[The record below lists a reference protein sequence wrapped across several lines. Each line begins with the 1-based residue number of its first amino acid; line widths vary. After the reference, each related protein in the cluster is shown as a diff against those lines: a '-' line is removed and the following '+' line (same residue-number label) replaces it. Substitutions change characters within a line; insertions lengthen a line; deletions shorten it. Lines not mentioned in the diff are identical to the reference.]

1 MNTEP
6 ILDGL
11 RVLDFSQ
18 HLAGPTTT
26 RLMAEMGAEIV
37 KLELAPSGD
46 QVRKAGYLKGGRS
59 AYFLQQNRGKK
70 SLCVDVKAPA
80 GRKLLVDLVPEFDVL
95 VENFAPGVIGRL
107 GLDWATVHRLN
118 PKLIMCSIS
127 TFGQTGP
134 LADRPGF
141 DYIAQAYSG
150 ITSLIGERDQ
160 APSLP
165 MAAIGDVTTG
175 VHALAAINAALYR
188 RALGGPGQFLDISL
202 IDSYFHC
209 HELNVGMI
217 SASEGKLKPTR
228 GGSHHPGMAPLG
240 CFKGKAPDRY
250 LIIIAVLHQWAELC
264 EAMGKPELL
273 ADPRFRSPRDRAKN
287 RFALVAIIED
297 WIQSQ
302 ASDAEVIRILEE
314 RRIPVAPVLSVEEAM
329 QHPHFI
335 ERGTVRTVSE
345 REFGTFQMPGMP
357 LRFSEYANVE
367 DLQAP
372 YLGEHNHEVLKHL
385 LAYTDAEI
393 AALEQQHILVAEPR
407 PDAGG
412 REL

>member
-1 MNTEP
+1 MTERHV
-6 ILDGL
+6 LDGL
-11 RVLDFSQ
+11 RVLDFTQ

-26 RLMAEMGAEIV
+26 RLMAEMGAEII
-37 KLELAPSGD
+37 KLELAPNGD

-70 SLCVDVKAPA
+70 SLCVDVKTAA
-80 GRKLLVDLVPEFDVL
+80 GRQLLLDLVPKFDVL
-95 VENFAPGVIGRL
+95 VENFAPGVIGRM
-107 GLDWATVHRLN
+107 GLDWDTVHRLN

-134 LADRPGF
+134 LAERPGF

-188 RALGGPGQFLDISL
+188 RALGGPGQHLDISL

-209 HELNVGMI
+209 HEINVGMV
-217 SASEGKLKPTR
+217 SASAGKLKPTR
-228 GGSHHPGMAPLG
+228 AGAHHPGMAPLG
-240 CFKGKAPDRY
+240 AFKGKEPGRY
-250 LIIIAVLHQWAELC
+250 LIIIAVLHQWQELC
-264 EAMGKPELL
+264 AAIGMPELVE
-273 ADPRFRSPRDRAKN
+273 DPRFKDARERVRN
-287 RFALVAIIED
+287 RFALVAILED
-297 WIQSQ
+297 WIRSC
-302 ASDAEVIRILEE
+302 ASDDEVIRILEE

-329 QHPHFI
+329 NHPHFI
-335 ERGTVRTVSE
+335 ARGTVRTVTE

-357 LRFSEYANVE
+357 LRFSEYPNDIE
-367 DLQAP
+367 LEAP
-372 YLGEHNHEVLKHL
+372 YLGEHNREVLKDL
-385 LAYTDAEI
+385 LACSNAEI
-393 AALEQQHILVAEPR
+393 SALEQQRVLVAEAFP
-407 PDAGG
+407 AG
-412 REL
+412 RS

>member
-1 MNTEP
+1 MSTEP

-11 RVLDFSQ
+11 RVLDFTQ

-26 RLMAEMGAEIV
+26 RLMAEMGAEII
-37 KLELAPSGD
+37 KLELAPWGD

-59 AYFLQQNRGKK
+59 AYFVQQNRGKK
-70 SLCVDVKAPA
+70 SLCVDVKTPA
-80 GRKLLVDLVPEFDVL
+80 GRKLLLDLVPKFDVL
-95 VENFAPGVIGRL
+95 VENFAPGVIGRM
-107 GLDWATVHRLN
+107 GLDWATVHRVN

-188 RALGGPGQFLDISL
+188 RALGGPGQLLDISL

-250 LIIIAVLHQWAELC
+250 LIIIAVLHQWKEFC

-273 ADPRFRSPRDRAKN
+273 TDPRFKDPRERAKN

-297 WIQSQ
+297 WIQSR
-302 ASDAEVIRILEE
+302 ASDEEVIRILEE
-314 RRIPVAPVLSVEEAM
+314 RRIPVAPVLSVAEAM

-335 ERGTVRTVSE
+335 ERGTVRTVTE

-357 LRFSEYANVE
+357 LRFSEYANVA
-367 DLQAP
+367 DLEAP
-372 YLGEHNHEVLKHL
+372 YLGEHNHEVLKNL
-385 LAYTDAEI
+385 LAYSAGEI
-393 AALEQQHILVAEPR
+393 AALESQHILVAESVPE
-407 PDAGG
+407 AG
-412 REL
+412 

>member
-1 MNTEP
+1 MSTEP

-11 RVLDFSQ
+11 RVLDFTQ

-26 RLMAEMGAEIV
+26 RLLAEMGAEIV
-37 KLELAPSGD
+37 KLELAPAGD

-70 SLCVDVKAPA
+70 SLCVDVKTPA
-80 GRKLLVDLVPEFDVL
+80 GRKLLLDLVPKFDVL
-95 VENFAPGVIGRL
+95 VENFAPGVIGRM
-107 GLDWATVHRLN
+107 GLDWATVHRIN

-150 ITSLIGERDQ
+150 ITSLIGERDR

-188 RALGGPGQFLDISL
+188 RALGGPGQLLDISL

-250 LIIIAVLHQWAELC
+250 LIIIAVLHQWQELC
-264 EAMGKPELL
+264 EAMAMPELP
-273 ADPRFRSPRDRAKN
+273 ADPRFRTPRDRARN
-287 RFALVAIIED
+287 RHALVAIIED
-297 WIQSQ
+297 WIQTQ
-302 ASDAEVIRILEE
+302 ESDAEVIRILEE

-335 ERGTVRTVSE
+335 ERGTVRTVTE

-372 YLGEHNHEVLKHL
+372 YLGEHNREVLKDL
-385 LAYTDAEI
+385 LGYNDAQI
-393 AALEQQHILVAEPR
+393 AALEQERVLVTEPL
-407 PDAGG
+407 PEAAG
-412 REL
+412 

>member
-1 MNTEP
+1 MSDEP

-11 RVLDFSQ
+11 RVLDFTQ

-37 KLELAPSGD
+37 KLELAPWGD

-70 SLCVDVKAPA
+70 SLCVDVKTPA
-80 GRKLLVDLVPEFDVL
+80 GRKVLLDLVPKFDVL
-95 VENFAPGVIGRL
+95 VENFAPGVIGRM

-118 PKLIMCSIS
+118 PSLIMCSIS

-150 ITSLIGERDQ
+150 ITSLIGERDK

-188 RALGGPGQFLDISL
+188 RALGGPGQLLDISL

-217 SASEGKLKPTR
+217 SASGGKLKPTR

-240 CFKGKAPDRY
+240 CFKGKAPERY
-250 LIIIAVLHQWAELC
+250 LIIIAVLHQWKEFC

-273 ADPRFRSPRDRAKN
+273 DDARFKDPRSRARH
-287 RFALVAIIED
+287 RFELVAIVED

-302 ASDAEVIRILEE
+302 ASDEEVIRILEE
-314 RRIPVAPVLSVEEAM
+314 RRIPVAPVLTVEEAM
-329 QHPHFI
+329 HHPHFI
-335 ERGTVRTVSE
+335 ERGTVRTVTE

-357 LRFSEYANVE
+357 LRFSEYANVA
-367 DLQAP
+367 DLEAP
-372 YLGEHNHEVLKHL
+372 YLGEHNHAVLKNL

-393 AALEQQHILVAEPR
+393 AALERQHILVAEPL
-407 PDAGG
+407 PDASS
-412 REL
+412 

>member
-1 MNTEP
+1 MSTEP

-11 RVLDFSQ
+11 RVLDFTQ

-37 KLELAPSGD
+37 KLELAPWGD

-59 AYFLQQNRGKK
+59 AYFVQQNRGKK
-70 SLCVDVKAPA
+70 SLCVDVKTPA
-80 GRKLLVDLVPEFDVL
+80 GRKLLLDLVPKFDVL
-95 VENFAPGVIGRL
+95 VENFAPGVIGRM
-107 GLDWATVHRLN
+107 GLDWATVHRVN

-188 RALGGPGQFLDISL
+188 RALGGPGQLLDISL

-250 LIIIAVLHQWAELC
+250 LIIIAVLHQWKEFC

-273 ADPRFRSPRDRAKN
+273 TDPRFKDPRERAKN

-297 WIQSQ
+297 WIQSR
-302 ASDAEVIRILEE
+302 ASDEEVIRILEE
-314 RRIPVAPVLSVEEAM
+314 RRIPVAPVLSVAEAM

-335 ERGTVRTVSE
+335 ERGTVRTVTE

-357 LRFSEYANVE
+357 LRFSEYANVA
-367 DLQAP
+367 DLEAP
-372 YLGEHNHEVLKHL
+372 YLGEHNHEVLKNL
-385 LAYTDAEI
+385 LAYSAGEI
-393 AALEQQHILVAEPR
+393 AALESQHILVAEPV
-407 PDAGG
+407 PEVG
-412 REL
+412 

>member
-1 MNTEP
+1 MSTEP

-11 RVLDFSQ
+11 RVLDFTQ

-37 KLELAPSGD
+37 KLELAPWGD

-59 AYFLQQNRGKK
+59 AYFVQQNRGKK
-70 SLCVDVKAPA
+70 SLCVDVKTPA
-80 GRKLLVDLVPEFDVL
+80 GRKLLLDLVPKFDVL
-95 VENFAPGVIGRL
+95 VENFAPGVIGRM
-107 GLDWATVHRLN
+107 GLDWATVHRVN

-188 RALGGPGQFLDISL
+188 RALGGPGQLLDISL

-250 LIIIAVLHQWAELC
+250 LIIIAVLHQWKEFC

-273 ADPRFRSPRDRAKN
+273 TDPRFKDPRERAKN

-297 WIQSQ
+297 WIQSR
-302 ASDAEVIRILEE
+302 ASDEEVIRILEE
-314 RRIPVAPVLSVEEAM
+314 RRIPVAPVLSVAEAM

-335 ERGTVRTVSE
+335 ERGTVRTVTE

-357 LRFSEYANVE
+357 LRFSEYANVA
-367 DLQAP
+367 DLEAP
-372 YLGEHNHEVLKHL
+372 YLGEHNHEVLKNL
-385 LAYTDAEI
+385 LAYSAGEI
-393 AALEQQHILVAEPR
+393 AALESQHILVAESVPE
-407 PDAGG
+407 AG
-412 REL
+412 

>member
-1 MNTEP
+1 MSTEP

-11 RVLDFSQ
+11 RVLDFTQ

-26 RLMAEMGAEIV
+26 RLMAEMGAEVV
-37 KLELAPSGD
+37 KLELAPWGD

-59 AYFLQQNRGKK
+59 AYFVQQNRGKK
-70 SLCVDVKAPA
+70 SLCVDVKTPA
-80 GRKLLVDLVPEFDVL
+80 GRKLLLDLVPKFDVL
-95 VENFAPGVIGRL
+95 VENFAPGVIGRM
-107 GLDWATVHRLN
+107 GLDWATVHRVN

-134 LADRPGF
+134 LTDRPGF

-188 RALGGPGQFLDISL
+188 RALGGPGQLLDISL

-250 LIIIAVLHQWAELC
+250 LIIIAVLHQWKEFC

-273 ADPRFRSPRDRAKN
+273 TDPRFKDPRERAKN

-297 WIQSQ
+297 WIRSR
-302 ASDAEVIRILEE
+302 ASDEEVIRILEE
-314 RRIPVAPVLSVEEAM
+314 RRIPVAPVLSVAEAM

-335 ERGTVRTVSE
+335 ERGTVRTVTE

-357 LRFSEYANVE
+357 LRFSEYANVA
-367 DLQAP
+367 DLEAP
-372 YLGEHNHEVLKHL
+372 YLGEHNHEVLKNL
-385 LAYTDAEI
+385 LAYSAGEI
-393 AALEQQHILVAEPR
+393 AALESQHILVAEPV
-407 PDAGG
+407 PEVG
-412 REL
+412 

>member
-1 MNTEP
+1 MSTEP

-11 RVLDFSQ
+11 RVLDFTQ

-26 RLMAEMGAEIV
+26 RLMAEMGAEII
-37 KLELAPSGD
+37 KLELAPWGD

-59 AYFLQQNRGKK
+59 AYFVQQNRGKK
-70 SLCVDVKAPA
+70 SLCVDVKTPA
-80 GRKLLVDLVPEFDVL
+80 GRKLLLDLVPKFDVL
-95 VENFAPGVIGRL
+95 VENFAPGVIGRM
-107 GLDWATVHRLN
+107 GLDWATVHRVN

-188 RALGGPGQFLDISL
+188 RALGGPGQLLDISL

-250 LIIIAVLHQWAELC
+250 LIIIAVLHQWKEFC

-273 ADPRFRSPRDRAKN
+273 TDPRFKDPRERAKN

-297 WIQSQ
+297 WIRSR
-302 ASDAEVIRILEE
+302 ASDEEVIRILEE
-314 RRIPVAPVLSVEEAM
+314 RRIPVAPVLSVAEAM

-335 ERGTVRTVSE
+335 ERGTVRTVTE

-357 LRFSEYANVE
+357 LRFSEYANVA
-367 DLQAP
+367 DLEAP
-372 YLGEHNHEVLKHL
+372 YLGEHNHEVLKNL
-385 LAYTDAEI
+385 LAYSAGEI
-393 AALEQQHILVAEPR
+393 AALESQHILVAESVPE
-407 PDAGG
+407 AG
-412 REL
+412 

>member
-1 MNTEP
+1 MSTEP

-11 RVLDFSQ
+11 RVLDFTQ

-37 KLELAPSGD
+37 KLELAPWGD

-59 AYFLQQNRGKK
+59 AYFVQQNRGKK
-70 SLCVDVKAPA
+70 SLCVDVKTPA
-80 GRKLLVDLVPEFDVL
+80 GRKLLLDLVPKFDVL
-95 VENFAPGVIGRL
+95 VENFAPGVIGRM
-107 GLDWATVHRLN
+107 GLDWATVHRVN

-134 LADRPGF
+134 LTDRPGF

-188 RALGGPGQFLDISL
+188 RALGGPGQLLDISL

-209 HELNVGMI
+209 HELNVGMT

-250 LIIIAVLHQWAELC
+250 LIIIAVLHQWKEFC

-273 ADPRFRSPRDRAKN
+273 TDPRFKDPRERAKN

-297 WIQSQ
+297 WIRSR
-302 ASDAEVIRILEE
+302 ASDEEVIRILEE
-314 RRIPVAPVLSVEEAM
+314 RRIPVAPVLSVAEAM

-335 ERGTVRTVSE
+335 ERGTVRTVTE

-357 LRFSEYANVE
+357 LRFSEYANVA
-367 DLQAP
+367 DLEAP
-372 YLGEHNHEVLKHL
+372 YLGEHNHEVLKNL
-385 LAYTDAEI
+385 LAYSAGEI
-393 AALEQQHILVAEPR
+393 AALESQHILVAEPV
-407 PDAGG
+407 PEVG
-412 REL
+412 

>member
-1 MNTEP
+1 MSTEP

-11 RVLDFSQ
+11 RVLDFTQ

-37 KLELAPSGD
+37 KLELAPWGD

-59 AYFLQQNRGKK
+59 AYFVQQNRGKK
-70 SLCVDVKAPA
+70 SLCVDVKTPA
-80 GRKLLVDLVPEFDVL
+80 GRKLLLDLVPKFDVL
-95 VENFAPGVIGRL
+95 VENFAPGVIGRM
-107 GLDWATVHRLN
+107 GLDWATVHRVN

-188 RALGGPGQFLDISL
+188 RALGGPGQLLDISL

-250 LIIIAVLHQWAELC
+250 LIIIAVLHQWKEFC

-273 ADPRFRSPRDRAKN
+273 TDPRFKDPRERAKN

-302 ASDAEVIRILEE
+302 ASDEEVIRILEE
-314 RRIPVAPVLSVEEAM
+314 RRIPVAPVLSVAEAM

-335 ERGTVRTVSE
+335 ERGTVRTVTE

-357 LRFSEYANVE
+357 LRFSEYANVA
-367 DLQAP
+367 DLEAP
-372 YLGEHNHEVLKHL
+372 YLGEHNREVLHGL
-385 LAYTDAEI
+385 LDYDDAAI
-393 AALEQQHILVAEPR
+393 TALERQQVLIAEPL
-407 PDAGG
+407 PDQPG
-412 REL
+412 

>member
-1 MNTEP
+1 MSTEP
-6 ILDGL
+6 ILAGL
-11 RVLDFSQ
+11 RVLDFTQ

-37 KLELAPSGD
+37 KLELAPLGD

-59 AYFLQQNRGKK
+59 AYFVQQNRGKK
-70 SLCVDVKAPA
+70 SLCVDVKAST
-80 GRKLLVDLVPEFDVL
+80 GRKLLLDLVPKFDVL
-95 VENFAPGVIGRL
+95 VENFAPGVIGRM

-188 RALGGPGQFLDISL
+188 RALGGPGQLLDISL

-209 HELNVGMI
+209 HELNVGMV

-250 LIIIAVLHQWAELC
+250 LIIIAVLHQWKELC

-273 ADPRFRSPRDRAKN
+273 TDARFKDPRARVKN
-287 RFALVAIIED
+287 RFELVAIIED

-302 ASDAEVIRILEE
+302 ASDEAVIRILEE

-335 ERGTVRTVSE
+335 ERGTVRTVTE

-357 LRFSEYANVE
+357 LRFSEYANVV

-385 LAYTDAEI
+385 LAYTDDQIAE
-393 AALEQQHILVAEPR
+393 LEGQAVLVAEPL
-407 PDAGG
+407 PDPQG
-412 REL
+412 

>member
-1 MNTEP
+1 MSTEP

-11 RVLDFSQ
+11 RVLDFTQ

-26 RLMAEMGAEIV
+26 RLLAEMGAEIV
-37 KLELAPSGD
+37 KLELAPAGD

-70 SLCVDVKAPA
+70 SLCVDVKTPA
-80 GRKLLVDLVPEFDVL
+80 GRKLLLDLVPKFDVL
-95 VENFAPGVIGRL
+95 VENFAPGVIGRM
-107 GLDWATVHRLN
+107 GLDWATIHRIN

-150 ITSLIGERDQ
+150 ITSLIGERDR

-175 VHALAAINAALYR
+175 VHGLAAINAALYR

-240 CFKGKAPDRY
+240 CFRGKAPDRY
-250 LIIIAVLHQWAELC
+250 LIIIAVLHQWPELC

-273 ADPRFRSPRDRAKN
+273 TDPRFKSPRDRAKN

-297 WIQSQ
+297 WIQSRE
-302 ASDAEVIRILEE
+302 SDAEVIRILEE
-314 RRIPVAPVLSVEEAM
+314 RRIPVAPVLSVAEAM
-329 QHPHFI
+329 QHPHFV
-335 ERGTVRTVSE
+335 ERGTVRTVTE

-367 DLQAP
+367 GLQAP
-372 YLGEHNHEVLKHL
+372 YLGEHNHEVLKDL

-393 AALEQQHILVAEPR
+393 AVLEREGVLVAEALPEA
-407 PDAGG
+407 AG
-412 REL
+412 